1 MFAPFK
7 YKPQGATKFYQFK
20 TRFNHL
26 LESPLIKRDRPRKP
40 IGIVNQHVIGLANM
54 VQSSFRTIFILPW
67 LVGLCLTLYW
77 QVGDFYA
84 SWKSHEKQI
93 VHFVNHRKELYG
105 EDYFEKK
112 VTKAA
117 LDMYQEL
124 DAKGEIPFS
133 RYWHYRYYETAAAER
148 FRRGDIVLAIFYLIS
163 IPGLSYLALRM
174 KRIAPLYFDRERRI
188 VYSWRGGRV
197 LAQYYDDV
205 WLYQNNR
212 GIDFA
217 LYGFKEGHPQHF
229 FYTLQPGGTPW
240 YNNAAVMEPAFASIV
255 KFMEEGR
262 DVVFDKDW
270 EGRRGFFLREDKKPD
285 DFAEQLEKVLT
296 FISDEKLNERGEE
309 QAKEWGFLDADE
321 RA

>member
-7 YKPQGATKFYQFK
+7 YPPQGSTKFYQFK
-20 TRFNHL
+20 THFIHL
-26 LESPLIKRDRPRKP
+26 LGVPLIKRDRPRKP
-40 IGIVNQHVIGLANM
+40 IGVVNQHVIGLANM
-54 VQSSFRTIFILPW
+54 IQSSFRTIFILPW

-77 QVGDFYA
+77 QVDDFYA
-84 SWKSHEKQI
+84 SWKGTEKSHNYYIE
-93 VHFVNHRKELYG
+93 H
-105 EDYFEKK
+105 
-112 VTKAA
+112 VTKAYGVDYFLRTKDVTDRRKYA
-117 LDMYQEL
+117 RIVDGKM
-124 DAKGEIPFS
+124 PFKT
-133 RYWHYRYYETAAAER
+133 YWHYHYYETAAAER

-197 LAQYYDDV
+197 LAQYYDAV

-217 LYGFKEGHPQHF
+217 LYGFKEGQPQHF

-262 DVVFDKDW
+262 DAVFDKDW

-296 FISDEKLNERGEE
+296 FITDEKLNERGEE
-309 QAKEWGFLDADE
+309 QAKEWGFLE
-321 RA
+321 E

>member
-7 YKPQGATKFYQFK
+7 YPPQGSTKFYQFK
-20 TRFNHL
+20 THFIHL
-26 LESPLIKRDRPRKP
+26 LGVPLIKRDRPRKP
-40 IGIVNQHVIGLANM
+40 IGIVNQRVIGLANM
-54 VQSSFRTIFILPW
+54 IQSSFRTIFILPW

-77 QVGDFYA
+77 QVDDFYV
-84 SWKSHEKQI
+84 SWKGTEKFYVEYISDLQ
-93 VHFVNHRKELYG
+93 KAYG
-105 EDYFEKK
+105 DDFFIKTKNKVKK
-112 VTKAA
+112 RMFSLIDKNGK
-117 LDMYQEL
+117 M
-124 DAKGEIPFS
+124 PFKT
-133 RYWHYRYYETAAAER
+133 YWNYHYYETAAAER

-163 IPGLSYLALRM
+163 IPDLSYLALRM
-174 KRIAPLYFDRERRI
+174 KRIAPLYFDRERCI

-197 LAQYYDDV
+197 LAQYYDYV

-217 LYGFKEGHPQHF
+217 LYGFKEGQPQHF

-262 DVVFDKDW
+262 DAVFDKDW

-309 QAKEWGFLDADE
+309 QAKEWGFLE
-321 RA
+321 E